1 MCKTNITP
9 KNPPWKH
16 TWKINPPAS
25 PSSFEDDDFPFP
37 KDMHPP
43 RSLEGRSPPP
53 APQGL
58 RFSNHRPSGKSPRA
72 PTVTGTAA
80 TVPATGHSA
89 VGRWWP
95 CRRWRWDLPC
105 SKGKAD
111 LKEMNLNYFTK
122 FVWRHLLIYGWFP
135 KMVVFPPNHPISIG
149 FSIIFTIHFGV
160 FPLFLETPIYLEMV
174 DVL

>member
-72 PTVTGTAA
+72 PMVTGTAA

-111 LKEMNLNYFTK
+111 LKEMNYFTK